1 MTASPL
7 WATRLLRDL
16 SSFSQASSSRFVRAI
31 YTIVALLPVE
41 ADGRPRYRIKSREE
55 NFERVLT
62 EELLGRKN

>member
-1 MTASPL
+1 MGNQVIARPVFFLASVEL
-7 WATRLLRDL
+7 A
-16 SSFSQASSSRFVRAI
+16 FQRAI